1 MWTDLEATGNTA
13 HREHSPQGTQP
24 TGTAHREHSPQGAQP
39 TGNTA
44 HREHSPQGQ
53 PTGNTAHREHSPEGA
68 QPRGSLNFE
77 PYKPLVIS
85 NTKQLLVQNI
95 VSYGSFDL
103 HTFIVLQRGI
113 PITGA
118 RRSIFV
124 LLEWYFNTLFNS
136 VAGVAGELK
145 TIEKFK
151 LPALKREVST
161 AVI

>member
-1 MWTDLEATGNTA
+1 MHACELYFATGNSYLSNPCGRIWRPQGTQPTGNTAHREHSPQGQPTGNTA

-24 TGTAHREHSPQGAQP
+24 TG
-39 TGNTA
+39 NTA
-44 HREHSPQGQ
+44 HRDSPQ
-53 PTGNTAHREHSPEGA
+53 GNTAHREHSPEGA

-113 PITGA
+113 PITGQGEVFSFYWSGTLTHY
-118 RRSIFV
+118 SI
-124 LLEWYFNTLFNS
+124 L
-136 VAGVAGELK
+136 
-145 TIEKFK
+145 
-151 LPALKREVST
+151 
-161 AVI
+161 